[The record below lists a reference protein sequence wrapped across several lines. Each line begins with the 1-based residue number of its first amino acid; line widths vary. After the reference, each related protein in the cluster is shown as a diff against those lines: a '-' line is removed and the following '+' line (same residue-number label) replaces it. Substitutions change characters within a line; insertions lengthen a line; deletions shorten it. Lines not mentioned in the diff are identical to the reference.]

1 MPKIVFRYT
10 NDSSNNIRLE
20 NVFSCDNTTQA
31 NTQINRGR
39 FLSSQSFHQV
49 IISKS
54 IETKNLSKSKI
65 SSQFYLQ

>member
-10 NDSSNNIRLE
+10 NDSSNNIQLE
-20 NVFSCDNTTQA
+20 NIFSSNNMTQA

-39 FLSSQSFHQV
+39 FFNNQSFHQV
-49 IISKS
+49 VISKS

-65 SSQFYLQ
+65 NSQVNLP